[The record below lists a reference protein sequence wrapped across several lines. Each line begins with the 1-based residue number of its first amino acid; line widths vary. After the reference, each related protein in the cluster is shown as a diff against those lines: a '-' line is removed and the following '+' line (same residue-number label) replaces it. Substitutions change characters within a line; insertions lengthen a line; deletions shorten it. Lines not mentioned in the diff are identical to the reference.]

1 MKKIAL
7 STALAWLGGA
17 SLSAYAAEWYEGG
30 TLKDTQGSE
39 WLHASEENKIAS
51 AGELLIDMY
60 DIDMLDTVM
69 YPGVE
74 SVDDLRPYAE
84 RLVMYTD
91 KAVNNALEDAES
103 PEEERQV
110 LSSMETPLA
119 IGVYLQ
125 YLDLGTGD

>member
-1 MKKIAL
+1 MKQIAL
-7 STALAWLGGA
+7 STALAWLLGA
-17 SLSAYAAEWYEGG
+17 SLSSYAAEWYEGG

-60 DIDMLDTVM
+60 EIDMLDTVM

-91 KAVNNALEDAES
+91 KAINKANEDAES
-103 PEEERQV
+103 LEEARRI
-110 LSSMETPLA
+110 LNSMEIPLA

-125 YLDLGTGD
+125 YMEIGTGG

>member
-1 MKKIAL
+1 MKQIAL
-7 STALAWLGGA
+7 SAALAWLVGA

-91 KAVNNALEDAES
+91 KAVNNAIEDAES
-103 PEEERQV
+103 PEEERQI